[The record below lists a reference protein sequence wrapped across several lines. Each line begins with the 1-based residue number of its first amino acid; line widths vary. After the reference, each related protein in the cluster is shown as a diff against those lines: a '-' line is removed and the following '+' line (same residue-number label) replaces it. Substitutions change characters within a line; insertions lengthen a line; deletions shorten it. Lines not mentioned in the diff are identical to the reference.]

1 MILSDDDNDDDDE
14 DDDNNDDD
22 DDYDYDDDNNNNNN
36 MSAELFCKPKEI
48 CAFHANFA
56 TARQA
61 TWRMQLASSHQHAEP
76 HTISTFALRVLCNR
90 GALQPEHVQRSTT
103 AV

>member
-1 MILSDDDNDDDDE
+1 LRNDSDSDNDDDD
-14 DDDNNDDD
+14 DDD
-22 DDYDYDDDNNNNNN
+22 DDDDNNNT
-36 MSAELFCKPKEI
+36 SAELFCKPKQI

-56 TARQA
+56 SASHA
-61 TWRMQLASSHQHAEP
+61 TWRKQLVSSHQHAEP
-76 HTISTFALRVLCNR
+76 HTVSTFALRVLCNK